1 MRDLLSKLPK
11 TDKILKEK
19 IFSHHNLTLLKKITQ
34 SHIQVLREN
43 ALKGEEIPDYQSILE
58 NIATIYKNTLNPTL
72 RPLINATGVI
82 AQTNLGRSIFSP
94 ALINEIAPLLSEY
107 SNLEYNIEKG
117 SRGERYEHIT
127 TLMSALFDC
136 EDCIVVNNNA
146 SAVLLIVNTFAK
158 DKEVIIS
165 RGELVEIGGS
175 FRIPEVITSAGGILK
190 EVGSTNKTHLT
201 DYKNA
206 ITTETT
212 MIIKAHQSNFKQIGF
227 TKQIEIEDIIK
238 LATQNHLID
247 YYDIGSGYI
256 DGINIHSEPSL
267 KDIAALKPSL
277 VSFSGDKLLG
287 GPQAGI
293 IFGKKHLIEKLKK
306 NHLLRALRVDKFTI
320 FALQAT
326 LKAYLENNLKMIPTI
341 AMLNQ
346 TQEELST
353 KAKEMH
359 ALLSNIPNLKC
370 EIIQLSS
377 KAGGGSLPEEEFP
390 SYGIALKHKHLKTQ
404 TLNDKIRQKGLIAR
418 IQNDQILLDMRCI
431 SPHHFKQ
438 IQDLLLQVMSENA
451 K

>member
-1 MRDLLSKLPK
+1 M
-11 TDKILKEK
+11 
-19 IFSHHNLTLLKKITQ
+19 
-34 SHIQVLREN
+34 REN
-43 ALKGEEIPDYQSILE
+43 ALKGKEIPPYQSILQD
-58 NIATIYKNTLNPTL
+58 IATTYKNTLNPTL

-94 ALINEIAPLLSEY
+94 SLINEISPLLSEY
-107 SNLEYNIEKG
+107 NNLEYNIEKG
-117 SRGERYEHIT
+117 ARGERYEHIT

-136 EDCIVVNNNA
+136 EDSIVVNNNA
-146 SAVLLIVNTFAK
+146 SAVLLIINTFAK

-190 EVGSTNKTHLT
+190 EVGSTNKTHLA

-212 MIIKAHQSNFKQIGF
+212 MIVKAHQSNFKQIGF
-227 TKQIEIEDIIK
+227 TKQVEIEDIIK
-238 LATQNHLID
+238 LAKQNHLID
-247 YYDIGSGYI
+247 YYDVGSGYI
-256 DGINIHSEPSL
+256 DGVNIHSEPSL
-267 KDIAALKPSL
+267 KDIAKLGPSL

-326 LKAYLENNLKMIPTI
+326 LKAYLENNLKIIPTI

-346 TQEELST
+346 TQEELSA

-359 ALLSNIPNLKC
+359 SLLSKIPDLEC

-377 KAGGGSLPEEEFP
+377 KAGGGSLPQEEFP
-390 SYGIALKHKHLKTQ
+390 SCGIALKHKHLKTQ
-404 TLNDKIRQKGLIAR
+404 TLNDEMRQKGLIAR
-418 IQNDQILLDMRCI
+418 IQSNQILLDMRCI

-438 IQDLLLQVMSENA
+438 IRDILLQVVSENA

>member
-1 MRDLLSKLPK
+1 MRELLSNLPK

-19 IFSHHNLTLLKKITQ
+19 IFSHYNIALLKKITQ
-34 SHIQVLREN
+34 SHIQTLREN
-43 ALKGEEIPDYQSILE
+43 ALKGQEIPPYQSILQD
-58 NIATIYKNTLNPTL
+58 IATTYKNTLNPTL

-82 AQTNLGRSIFSP
+82 TQTNLGRSIFSP
-94 ALINEIAPLLSEY
+94 NLINEISPLLSEY
-107 SNLEYNIEKG
+107 NNLEYNVEKG
-117 SRGERYEHIT
+117 TRGERYEHIT
-127 TLMSALFDC
+127 TLISALFDC
-136 EDCIVVNNNA
+136 EDSIVVNNNA
-146 SAVLLIVNTFAK
+146 SAVLLIINTFAK

-190 EVGSTNKTHLT
+190 EIGSTNKTHLA

-206 ITTETT
+206 ITAETT
-212 MIIKAHQSNFKQIGF
+212 MIVKAHQSNFKQIGF
-227 TKQIEIEDIIK
+227 TKQVEIEDIIT
-238 LATQNHLID
+238 LARQNHLID
-247 YYDIGSGYI
+247 YYDVGSGYI
-256 DGINIHSEPSL
+256 DGVNIHSEPSL
-267 KDIAALKPSL
+267 KDIAKLGPSL

-326 LKAYLENNLKMIPTI
+326 LKAYLENNLKIIPTI

-346 TQEELST
+346 TQEELSA

-359 ALLSNIPNLKC
+359 SLLSKIPDLEC

-377 KAGGGSLPEEEFP
+377 KAGGGSLPDEEFP

-418 IQNDQILLDMRCI
+418 IQNNQILLDMRCI
-431 SPHHFKQ
+431 SPHHFEQ
-438 IQDLLLQVMSENA
+438 IQDILLQVVSENA